1 MKLTG
6 QATQAPPLT
15 MAGLPRSSCVVIV
28 ESSPAAS
35 RIAPELPAPAVGVQA
50 ALRTSCL
57 SVHPAQL
64 QAQCAFRLS
73 PLACH
78 YPEGWE
84 ELALQSELLWK
95 LRSVATRAVRGP

>member
-15 MAGLPRSSCVVIV
+15 MARLPQSSCVVIV
-28 ESSPAAS
+28 GSSPVAP
-35 RIAPELPAPAVGVQA
+35 RIAPVLPAPAVRVQA
-50 ALRTSCL
+50 ASRTRCL
-57 SVHPAQL
+57 SVRPAQL
-64 QAQCAFRLS
+64 QAPCAFCLS

-84 ELALQSELLWK
+84 ELALQSELLGK
-95 LRSVATRAVRGP
+95 LPSVATRAVWGP